1 MKRSVWLAAAA
12 AGFLAVSVPAVHAQ
26 ALRPEI
32 GKPLEKAEALLR
44 ARRFPEAMAQVRA
57 ADAVRNKTAEESFV
71 IEQTRG
77 AIAQTSGDTATA
89 SKVYQDLLS
98 SGRVPPA
105 EQVKL
110 LMAEASMAYG
120 NKNYPAAID
129 WMNKYFKAGGNDPA
143 MHNLLIQTYFVQ
155 KDYAN
160 AAKLQG
166 AQVAAEMKAGQKPTE
181 QQLQVLAAS
190 QDGLGD
196 KAHFQTTM
204 MQLVY
209 FYPTSKDAPGYWQNL
224 IHNVQTKPGFNDRLN
239 LDIDRFEAALGTLTK
254 PDDIM
259 EMTEL
264 ALQVPLPGEA
274 KAIVDKGYADN
285 ILGQGAEASRHQR
298 LRDLVNK
305 TYADQQKKLGTQDAD
320 AATDHDGNRLLSI
333 GEIYVSYGN
342 FTKGIP
348 IMEAAIKKDSLRHPE
363 DAKLHLGLAYL
374 KAGQKAKAVQVLRT
388 VGGKDGAADIARLWT
403 LYIGHV

>member
-1 MKRSVWLAAAA
+1 MTRSVWLAVAA
-12 AGFLAVSVPAVHAQ
+12 AGFLAASIPVVHAQ

-32 GKPLEKAEALLR
+32 GKPLAKAEALLR

-57 ADAVRNKTAEESFV
+57 ADAVRNKTAEEAFV

-77 AIAQTSGDTATA
+77 AVAQTSGDTATA
-89 SKVYQDLLS
+89 AKVYQDLLA

-110 LMAEASMAYG
+110 LMAEASMSYAT
-120 NKNYPAAID
+120 KNYPAAID
-129 WMNKYFKAGGNDPA
+129 WINKYFKAGGNDPS
-143 MHNLLIQTYFVQ
+143 MHVLLIQAYYQQ

-160 AAKLQG
+160 ASKLQA
-166 AQVAAEMKAGQKPTE
+166 AQIATEMKAGQKPAE
-181 QQLQVLAAS
+181 QQLQLLAAS
-190 QDGLGD
+190 QEATGD
-196 KAHFQTTM
+196 KAGFQTTM

-209 FYPTSKDAPGYWQNL
+209 FYPNTKDTAGYWQNL
-224 IHNVQTKPGFNDRLN
+224 IHNVQTKAGFNDRLN
-239 LDIDRFEAALGTLTK
+239 LDIDRFEMALGTLKQST
-254 PDDIM
+254 DIM

-305 TYADQQKKLGTQDAD
+305 TYADQQKKLGTQDAE
-320 AATDHDGNRLLSI
+320 AATDHDGNRLLSL

-348 IMEAAIKKDSLRHPE
+348 MMEAAIKKDALRHPD

-374 KAGQKAKAVQVLRT
+374 KAGQKPKAVQVLRT

-403 LYIGHV
+403 LYIGRV